1 MATSRKTVD
10 GVMHHGQDKDDR
22 ALTLVQTRD
31 KSNMWDINYSQIMSP
46 PWAPLPLKVGA
57 VSPSSY
63 GSAAHG
69 DIISHMSPLLS
80 SK

>member
-46 PWAPLPLKVGA
+46 SAFASKSGGSSPQLLWERRPW
-57 VSPSSY
+57 
-63 GSAAHG
+63 
-69 DIISHMSPLLS
+69 
-80 SK
+80 